1 MKLLK
6 FWKVTKMS
14 ATPEHYQSPSGTTP
28 WDLQRGMKSSGNA
41 FVDGRRC
48 DAIKYAFRVK
58 QNMAEDLRKA
68 AHCLMEAVKELEAGE
83 DKSSAVDRVLDEVF
97 DEKGVPKSNHE
108 PLGVYNDWEFW
119 KVDGA
124 WKAKTREIPHRIL
137 CQPTKEFLFQAID
150 IDSANLRTKATR

>member
-108 PLGVYNDWEFW
+108 PLGVYNDWKFW
-119 KVDGA
+119 EISPELWMARRDDCRLSSQTKKGLFDVIDRA
-124 WKAKTREIPHRIL
+124 NFFRKTHETPL
-137 CQPTKEFLFQAID
+137 
-150 IDSANLRTKATR
+150 